1 MLHVFLS
8 PSIIIKER
16 TSLKQEKIVLIELT
30 RPSKDTLIDI
40 PIKLKGS
47 PANIFWEMEKV

>member
-47 PANIFWEMEKV
+47 PANIFSEMEKV